1 MRFLHFWVALTALA
15 KPPRQHYLPDIVSV
29 LKETKMYKYKSDPL
43 YQSHVL
49 TLIEIE
55 DASRRA
61 RKLRSLAFMNAVQNL
76 YETLEKPV
84 AKTPKSIQMPLPS
97 SKGFA

>member
-1 MRFLHFWVALTALA
+1 
-15 KPPRQHYLPDIVSV
+15 
-29 LKETKMYKYKSDPL
+29 MYKYKSDPL

-61 RKLRSLAFMNAVQNL
+61 RKLMSLAFMNAVQNL
-76 YETLEKPV
+76 FETLEKPV